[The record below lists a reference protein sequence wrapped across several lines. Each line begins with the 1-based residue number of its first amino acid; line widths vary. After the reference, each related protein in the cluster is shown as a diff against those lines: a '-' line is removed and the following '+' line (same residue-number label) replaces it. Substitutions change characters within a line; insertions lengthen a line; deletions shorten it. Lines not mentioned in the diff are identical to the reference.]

1 MKKIIET
8 VEKYIKDL
16 CTILRIEQPTISFD
30 ASKFPTST
38 TMAMCSSDGLTIYL
52 RQSDKLT
59 PDLFFAIA
67 HEMRHIWQIR
77 TNYDFFL
84 KDYKTSDKLPI
95 EEYNLQIAELDA
107 NAFAGIVLT
116 DFFKLQP
123 LYEGMSKAVI
133 SAIKEQETKIIDSLE
148 IN

>member
-1 MKKIIET
+1 M
-8 VEKYIKDL
+8 VEKFIKYL
-16 CTILRIEQPTISFD
+16 CAVLNIEQPTISFD
-30 ASKFPTST
+30 VSEFPTPT
-38 TMAMCSSDGLTIYL
+38 TMAMCSSDGFTIYL

-77 TNYDFFL
+77 TDYDFYL
-84 KDYKTSDKLPI
+84 KNYKTSDVLPI
-95 EEYNLQIAELDA
+95 EEYNMQIAEIDA

-123 LYEGMSKAVI
+123 LYKGMSEAVI
-133 SAIKEQETKIIDSLE
+133 SEIENQQLKIIDYL
-148 IN
+148 NRKDG

>member
-1 MKKIIET
+1 MIEQF
-8 VEKYIKDL
+8 IKDV
-16 CTILRIEQPTISFD
+16 CTILKIEQPTISYD
-30 ASKFPTST
+30 VSKFPTPT

-77 TNYDFFL
+77 TDYDFYL
-84 KDYKTSDKLPI
+84 KDYKTSDMLPI
-95 EEYNLQIAELDA
+95 EEYNLQIAEIDA

-123 LYEGMSKAVI
+123 LYKGMSEAVI
-133 SAIKEQETKIIDSLE
+133 SEIENQQLKIIDYL
-148 IN
+148 NRKDG

>member
-1 MKKIIET
+1 M
-8 VEKYIKDL
+8 VEKFIKYL
-16 CTILRIEQPTISFD
+16 CDVLNIEQPTISFD
-30 ASKFPTST
+30 FSEFPTPT
-38 TMAMCSSDGLTIYL
+38 TMAMCSSDGFTIYL

-77 TNYDFFL
+77 TDYDFYL
-84 KDYKTSDKLPI
+84 KNYKTSDVLPI
-95 EEYNLQIAELDA
+95 EEYNMQIAEIDA

-123 LYEGMSKAVI
+123 LYKGMSEAVI
-133 SAIKEQETKIIDSLE
+133 SEIENQQLKIIDYL
-148 IN
+148 NRKDG

>member
-16 CTILRIEQPTISFD
+16 CTILKIEQPTISFD

-59 PDLFFAIA
+59 PDLFFATA
-67 HEMRHIWQIR
+67 HELRHIWQIR
-77 TNYDFFL
+77 TDYEFYL
-84 KDYKTSDKLPI
+84 EDYKASDSLSI
-95 EEYNLQIAELDA
+95 EEYNLQISEIDA

-123 LYEGMSKAVI
+123 LYKGMSASVI
-133 SAIKEQETKIIDSLE
+133 SAIKAQENEIIESL
-148 IN
+148 